1 MKENNNS
8 PYAIEY
14 DLTNC
19 DKEPVHLIRYVQP
32 HALLIACH
40 PDDWNIKFISNN
52 CSTFLGK
59 SASEYL
65 NKDLRIFLPA
75 DIVAQILR
83 KIKTADSFSENGP
96 IPFPG
101 FYNGET
107 YNLIPHINDTGL
119 LVLEIEPQSDNVRS
133 IDFQMKMGA
142 AISRLQSESRLSKVF
157 ELAAIE
163 VKKVTGFDRVM
174 VYKFDEEGHGTV
186 IAEAL
191 NEGLEPYLG
200 LRYPAS
206 DIPQQARDLFIKNQ
220 VRFISDLRAEPA
232 ILRPLLHEETGKPFD
247 QTYCAA
253 RGTSPIHVEY
263 LLNMGVRGSMTIAIL
278 KQGKLWGLFACH
290 HRDKIWLDYSV
301 RYLIKFMGQVISGH
315 LVINSALQYKDDLLD
330 VQITKNRLLEQ
341 MNTEWDVTIGLTQGD
356 AVFTDLIEC
365 AGGAIYNE
373 KNIVKIGDCPDNHIL
388 KLIAKKIDATHE
400 NLVWESNHLIEDLPE
415 LEGQLGETAGAL
427 ILTISEEHSRQYLM
441 WFRNEKKHT
450 VNWGGNPDKSVVK
463 KEKGQRLSPRKSFE
477 KWVQEVG
484 NQSEKWKSGEIN
496 IAIDLRSDIKEFF
509 LKKYKEL
516 QIANE
521 NLLMA
526 YDELDSF
533 SYTVAHD
540 LRAPLRSIRGFSQI
554 LLEDYEER
562 LDDYGKNVIDVI
574 LKNTDKINLYINEIL
589 KMARLGRQRLSLQEL
604 DMNKLINVCY
614 QDMILVEK
622 LTYLNRKIKFSIESE
637 IPPMLVDPVSIKQV
651 FENIIGNAIKY
662 TRSKEEAEIKI
673 SYKLV
678 NSFHEI
684 RIVDNGIGFEDDYK
698 DKVFEIFSRL
708 TTDKNFEGTGV
719 GMAIAKKII
728 KKHNGSLD
736 CFSKEGEGATFIVNL
751 PINMRGGHND

>member
-1 MKENNNS
+1 MTESNNS

-19 DKEPVHLIRYVQP
+19 EKEPVHLIRYVQP
-32 HALLIACH
+32 HALLVACNR
-40 PDDWNIKFISNN
+40 DDWSIKFISNN
-52 CSTFLGK
+52 CTTFLGK
-59 SASEYL
+59 SVSDYL
-65 NKDLRIFLPA
+65 NEDLRIFLPA
-75 DIVAQILR
+75 DIVAQIIR
-83 KIKTADSFSENGP
+83 SISANDKFSENGT

-101 FYNGET
+101 FHDGET
-107 YNLIPHINDTGL
+107 YNLLAHINDAGL
-119 LVLEIEPQSDNVRS
+119 LVLEIEPQSENIRS
-133 IDFQMKMGA
+133 IDFQMKMGV
-142 AISRLQSESRLSKVF
+142 AISRLQSENKLTKVF
-157 ELAAIE
+157 EIAATE
-163 VKKVTGFDRVM
+163 VKNVTGFDRVM
-174 VYKFDEEGHGTV
+174 VYRFDEEGHGTI

-232 ILRPLLHEETGKPFD
+232 ILRPALHQETGESFD
-247 QTYCAA
+247 QSYCAA

-278 KQGKLWGLFACH
+278 KHGQLWGLFACH
-290 HRDKIWLDYSV
+290 HYDKIWLDYSV
-301 RYLIKFMGQVISGH
+301 RNLIKFMGQVISGH
-315 LVINSALQYKDDLLD
+315 LVINSALQYKGDLLNA
-330 VQITKNRLLEQ
+330 QIVKNRLLEQ
-341 MNTEWDVTIGLTQGD
+341 MHAEWDVTIGLTEGS
-356 AVFTDLIEC
+356 AVFTDMIEC
-365 AGGAIYNE
+365 AGGAIYSE
-373 KNIVKIGDCPDNHIL
+373 KEILKIGDCPDDDIL
-388 KLIAKKIDATHE
+388 NIIAEKVDSSHE
-400 NLVWESNHLIEDLPE
+400 NLIWESNYLIRDLPE
-415 LEGQLGETAGAL
+415 LEGKIGKTAGAL

-463 KEKGQRLSPRKSFE
+463 QEKGQRLSPRKSFK
-477 KWVQEVG
+477 KWAQEVE
-484 NQSEKWKSGEIN
+484 NQSEKWKSNEIK

-509 LKKYKEL
+509 LKKYKKL

-521 NLLMA
+521 NLLVA

-540 LRAPLRSIRGFSQI
+540 LRAPLRSIKGFSQI
-554 LLEDYEER
+554 LMEDYEDK

-574 LKNTDKINLYINEIL
+574 LKNTDKINLYIDEIL
-589 KMARLGRQRLSLQEL
+589 KMARLGRQRLNLQEL
-604 DMNKLINVCY
+604 DMNKLINSCY

-637 IPPMLVDPVSIKQV
+637 IPSMFVDPVSMKQV

-662 TRSKEEAEIKI
+662 SRSEEEAEIKV
-673 SYKLV
+673 SYELV
-678 NSFHEI
+678 HSFHEI
-684 RIVDNGIGFEDDYK
+684 TITDNGIGFEDNYK

-728 KKHNGSLD
+728 KKHNGKLD
-736 CFSKEGEGATFIVNL
+736 CFSKEGEGATFIVKL
-751 PINMRGGHND
+751 PV